1 MSAGLAQRIVT
12 HVHAHLYRVSRG
24 RIGRRLGSVEQVLLT
39 TTGRKSGTQRTTPLS
54 VLPDGDALVLLASNS
69 GAARHP
75 DWYLNLVA
83 DPRVTIQRG
92 AQRLPMR
99 ARTASPAER
108 AVLWPRAVALFGGYA
123 RYQERTAREIPVVVC
138 EPPDHHVD
146 PARLI

>member
-1 MSAGLAQRIVT
+1 MSAGPARRFAT
-12 HVHAHLYRVSRG
+12 HVHAYLYKMSNG
-24 RIGRRLGSVEQVLLT
+24 RIGRHLGHVEQVLLT
-39 TTGRKSGTQRTTPLS
+39 TTGRRSGAQRTTPLS
-54 VLPDGDALVLLASNS
+54 VLVDGDSLVLIASNG

-83 DPRVTIQRG
+83 EPRVTIQRG
-92 AQRLPMR
+92 AEEIPLR
-99 ARTASPAER
+99 ARTATSAER

-123 RYQERTAREIPVVVC
+123 RYQERTEREIPLVVC